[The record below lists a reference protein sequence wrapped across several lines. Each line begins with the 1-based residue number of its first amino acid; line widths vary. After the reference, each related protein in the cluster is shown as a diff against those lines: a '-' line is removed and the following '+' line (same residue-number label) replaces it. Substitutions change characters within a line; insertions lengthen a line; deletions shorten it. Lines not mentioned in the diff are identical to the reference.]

1 METIAARNVVI
12 GAGAVG
18 SAAAYHL
25 ARLGEPVLLLE
36 QFAIGHSR
44 GSSHGMARITRHSY
58 DNVAHARLMID
69 AFRGWRALEADAG
82 VPLYVRSG
90 GVSICPAGVDYVA
103 NVAASLAE
111 IGVDHRLMT
120 GRELRR
126 ALPMFATPD
135 DHVAVFEPDAGLLAA
150 SRIVEAQ
157 VALAR
162 DRGADVREGGAVRSI
177 DLEGERPIIVGDGL
191 RVTAERLIVAA
202 GAWVGRLLPD
212 VAATLV
218 PTRQQVLYFRPL
230 DATTF
235 AVGRFPVW
243 IYMGAAEEEA
253 FYGMPD
259 FLGGGA
265 KAARHFGP
273 QTDPDVPESHV
284 GETYIEGVRT
294 FLRGQ
299 IPALAEAPLAAAE
312 VCLYTMSPDS
322 LFVVGRWGTRDDVFI
337 ASPCSGHG
345 FKFSNLVGRALAEL
359 ARDGSTTVPIG
370 PWAPGRFAR
379 VP

>member
-1 METIAARNVVI
+1 
-12 GAGAVG
+12 
-18 SAAAYHL
+18 
-25 ARLGEPVLLLE
+25 
-36 QFAIGHSR
+36 
-44 GSSHGMARITRHSY
+44 
-58 DNVAHARLMID
+58 
-69 AFRGWRALEADAG
+69 
-82 VPLYVRSG
+82 
-90 GVSICPAGVDYVA
+90 VSICPAGVDYVA
-103 NVAASLAE
+103 HVAASLAE

-157 VALAR
+157 IALAR
-162 DRGADVREGGAVRSI
+162 DRGADVRENQAVLAI
-177 DLEGERPIIVGDGL
+177 DLDSELPVVVGDGF
-191 RVTAERLIVAA
+191 RVTTERLIVAA
-202 GAWVGRLLPD
+202 GAWVGRLLPE

-218 PTRQQVLYFRPL
+218 PTRQQVLYFRSP

-273 QTDPDVPESHV
+273 QTDPDVPDSSV
-284 GETYIEGVRT
+284 GEAYIEGVRT

-299 IPALAEAPLAAAE
+299 IPALAEAPLAATEA
-312 VCLYTMSPDS
+312 CLYTMSPDS
-322 LFVVGRWGTRDDVFI
+322 LFVVGRWGTREDVFI

-359 ARDGSTTVPIG
+359 ASRGSTTVPIG
-370 PWAPGRFAR
+370 PWAPGRIAR